1 LKIKVRFI
9 YRSDFFLFI
18 YKYYNQLFSF
28 FFEYYMLKNEKIIKV
43 QIAINDLGAIV
54 HSGNKLRCS
63 KFKVLEE
70 IK

>member
-1 LKIKVRFI
+1 
-9 YRSDFFLFI
+9 
-18 YKYYNQLFSF
+18 
-28 FFEYYMLKNEKIIKV
+28 MLKNEKIIKV